1 MQYYFEATSPGSTLP
16 WEVTVTV
23 FKHLS
28 KTSHQQI
35 NQISLMDKK
44 QHLAFHP
51 WLVSAG
57 LICKCDKHVFKLSLK
72 FMALQHR
79 PWSKAAAVPKKSN
92 ATTKIIFSKSKLQS
106 DTDLDT
112 DIHHFKLNLIHFIQ
126 GFEFDNCS
134 NCHRFTFRCFS
145 YEDLSCLSAF
155 HRARITTVWWL
166 FAILNATVS

>member
-57 LICKCDKHVFKLSLK
+57 LICKCEIYGIATSAMKQSCSC
-72 FMALQHR
+72 A
-79 PWSKAAAVPKKSN
+79 KKSN

-112 DIHHFKLNLIHFIQ
+112 DIHHFKWNLIHFIQ

-166 FAILNATVS
+166 FAILSATVS

>member
-1 MQYYFEATSPGSTLP
+1 MQYYFEAISPGSALP

-79 PWSKAAAVPKKSN
+79 PWSKAAAVPNK
-92 ATTKIIFSKSKLQS
+92 ATQQRKLSSAKANCSQILIWTQTSIILNETWSISSK
-106 DTDLDT
+106 D
-112 DIHHFKLNLIHFIQ
+112 LNLII
-126 GFEFDNCS
+126 
-134 NCHRFTFRCFS
+134 
-145 YEDLSCLSAF
+145 A
-155 HRARITTVWWL
+155 
-166 FAILNATVS
+166 ATVTDSHLGAFLMKTWAVYLLSTEPG

>member
-79 PWSKAAAVPKKSN
+79 PWSKAAAVPKK
-92 ATTKIIFSKSKLQS
+92 ATQQRKLSSAKANCSQILIWTQTSII
-106 DTDLDT
+106 
-112 DIHHFKLNLIHFIQ
+112 LNETFIQ

>member
-1 MQYYFEATSPGSTLP
+1 MQYYFKATSPGSRLP

-44 QHLAFHP
+44 TAFSLSSVTCLR
-51 WLVSAG
+51 WAE
-57 LICKCDKHVFKLSLK
+57 CDKHVFKLRLK

-79 PWSKAAAVPKKSN
+79 PWSKTAAVPKK
-92 ATTKIIFSKSKLQS
+92 ATEQQKLS
-106 DTDLDT
+106 SAIDTDLDT
-112 DIHHFKLNLIHFIQ
+112 DIHHFKWNLIHFIQ
-126 GFEFDNCS
+126 RFEFDNCS

-155 HRARITTVWWL
+155 HRASLTTVWWL
-166 FAILNATVS
+166 FVILSATVSSKTI